1 MAFMGG
7 SDSKKSAHKD
17 VGATI
22 ISSGTKI
29 KGDISITSS
38 LHIDGEIEGAIKSKN
53 IITIGTKGKVQ
64 GEIVAKSFV
73 VNGEFDGTVESDT
86 VEILSK
92 GRIKGT
98 LVYNELTVEKGG
110 SFEGDS
116 KRKNATVEVKMSEP
130 NKNKPA
136 AKASSQLG

>member
-1 MAFMGG
+1 MALMGG

-17 VGATI
+17 AGATI

-29 KGDISITSS
+29 KGDITMTSS
-38 LHIDGEIEGAIKSKN
+38 LHIDGEIEGTIKSKN
-53 IITIGTKGKVQ
+53 IITIGTKGKVR

-73 VNGEFDGTVESDT
+73 VNGEFEGTIESDT

-110 SFEGDS
+110 NFEGDS
-116 KRKNATVEVKMSEP
+116 KRKNEIVEVNMAEV
-130 NKNKPA
+130 NKNKPV
-136 AKASSQLG
+136 AKKSSQLG

>member
-1 MAFMGG
+1 MALIGG
-7 SDSKKSAHKD
+7 NENKKAMHKD
-17 VGATI
+17 AGATI

-38 LHIDGEIEGAIKSKN
+38 LHIDGEIEGTIKSKN

-73 VNGEFDGTVESDT
+73 VNGEFEGTIESDT

-98 LVYNELTVEKGG
+98 LIYNELTVEKGG

-116 KRKNATVEVKMSEP
+116 KRKNMTVEVKMGEE
-130 NKNKPA
+130 NKNKSV
-136 AKASSQLG
+136 AKKSSQLG

>member
-1 MAFMGG
+1 MALIGG
-7 SDSKKSAHKD
+7 SDNKKSAHKD
-17 VGATI
+17 AGATI

-38 LHIDGEIEGAIKSKN
+38 LHIDGEIEGTIKSN
-53 IITIGTKGKVQ
+53 NTITIGTKGKVQ
-64 GEIVAKSFV
+64 GDIVAKSFV
-73 VNGEFDGTVESDT
+73 VNGGFEGTIESDI

-92 GRIKGT
+92 GHIKGT
-98 LVYNELTVEKGG
+98 LVYGELTVEKGG

-116 KRKNATVEVKMSEP
+116 KRKNAVVEVKMTES
-130 NKNKPA
+130 KNKPV